1 MQPEPAR
8 RPGEMRLSLRKE
20 MHLFSFLHFGQRL
33 TLWRKSGA
41 SRLGVW
47 IGGKK
52 KPLFPGGHGLML
64 AY

>member
-52 KPLFPGGHGLML
+52 KNLFSLEDM
-64 AY
+64 A